1 MELTPIQLEYIVS
14 DMCNSARIG
23 FLNNVGFN
31 KKTRENPS
39 RLFMDTFK
47 QLDLWEDE
55 TVRDTIRDAVI
66 KHMEDN
72 QELYMI
78 YGEKSEVLESI

>member
-14 DMCNSARIG
+14 DMCNCAEMG
-23 FLNNVGFN
+23 FFNNIGFN
-31 KKTRENPS
+31 KNARENQP
-39 RLFMDTFK
+39 RLVTDTYK
-47 QLDLWEDE
+47 YLTLYEDE

-72 QELYMI
+72 QELYMV
-78 YGEKSEVLESI
+78 YGEKNEVLESL